1 MQAYV
6 YHQDKTLVLEQKP
19 KPELNQTNA
28 AVIKVRSCSICGT
41 DVRTFRYGSEK
52 IQDGRTIGHEVTG
65 EIVGITDEFSDQF
78 KIGDPVAIAP
88 AIGCGQC
95 PSCRRG
101 KTNMCDSLETIGFQ
115 YDGGFAEFMGVPRQ
129 AILMGNMYHL
139 PKDDDYAQ
147 YSLCEPLACT
157 INAHSYLKISAGEC
171 VLIFGSGIIG
181 CLHAEL
187 ALLAGAASVIISEPS
202 EERILQAKALLP
214 DVHFVNSRQSDLAQ
228 IVMQLSGGQGADVAI
243 IACSVGSAQAQGMSL
258 LAKCGRISLF
268 GGLAGQST
276 GFIDSNLIHYKE
288 ISVFGVHASTPEQ
301 NRLAMEMLKKGDVN
315 LAKYISQK
323 FSLSDIETA
332 LLAAA
337 DGRLMKAVIV
347 S

>member
-1 MQAYV
+1 MLAYV
-6 YHQDKTLVLEQKP
+6 YHKDKTLVLEQKP
-19 KPELNQTNA
+19 EPVLNLANG
-28 AVIKVRSCSICGT
+28 AVIKVLSCSICGT

-65 EIVGITDEFSDQF
+65 EIVKIADEFNDQF
-78 KIGDPVAIAP
+78 KIGDHVAIAP
-88 AIGCGQC
+88 AIGCGKC
-95 PSCRRG
+95 VSCRRG

-129 AILMGNMYHL
+129 AILMSNMYKL
-139 PKDDDYAQ
+139 PKSDNYAQ

-157 INAHSYLKISAGEC
+157 INAHSYLKIGAGEC

-187 ALLAGAASVIISEPS
+187 AFLSGAASVIIAEPS
-202 EERILQAKALLP
+202 EERILQSKALLP
-214 DVHFVNSRQSDLAQ
+214 NVHFVNTNNSDLKQA
-228 IVMQLSGGQGADVAI
+228 VMDLSDGQGADVAI
-243 IACSVGSAQAQGMSL
+243 IACSVGSAQSQGMSL

-268 GGLAGQST
+268 GGLAGEST

-301 NRLAMEMLKKGDVN
+301 NRQAMELLEKGDIN
-315 LAKYISQK
+315 LDKYISGK
-323 FSLSDIETA
+323 FSLNDIETA
-332 LLAAA
+332 LQSAA
-337 DGRLMKAVIV
+337 DGKLIKAVIV